1 MAIMSY
7 KEKQTRE
14 VFKVFKKL
22 KVLTIIKLTAIMM
35 CCERTIQR
43 RLKSWGAYYTSYNKN
58 CRYYTLADIPR
69 FNQYG
74 IWKYKGIF
82 FSKFGNLK
90 NTVIAVVKQSESGL
104 SAHELSEIIALPS
117 YTFLSHFKNDPNIQR
132 EKHKGVYVYF
142 SKDLDEFDKQKRK
155 RKGIIQSK
163 ALLDLP
169 TDAEA
174 IIVLVELIKHPADK
188 IDQLSSRIHRKG
200 VPISTHK
207 INNLLTYHGIL
218 KKNPGICPHQKP
230 EISY

>member
-1 MAIMSY
+1 
-7 KEKQTRE
+7 
-14 VFKVFKKL
+14 
-22 KVLTIIKLTAIMM
+22 M
-35 CCERTIQR
+35 CSERTIQR
-43 RLKSWGAYYTSYNKN
+43 RLKSWGAYTSYNKN
-58 CRYYTLADIPR
+58 CCYYTLTDIPR

-90 NTVIAVVKQSESGL
+90 NTVIAVVEQSESGL
-104 SAHELSEIIALPS
+104 SAYELSEIIALPS

-142 SKDLDEFDKQKRK
+142 SKDPDEFDKQKRK
-155 RKGIIQSK
+155 RKDIILSK
-163 ALLDLP
+163 AILDLP

-188 IDQLSSRIHRKG
+188 IDQLSSRVRRKG

-207 INNLLTYHGIL
+207 IDNLLT
-218 KKNPGICPHQKP
+218 
-230 EISY
+230 